1 MQSPGLKIKEPFQ
14 HALVTGGAGF
24 IGSRLAHKLLDLGFR
39 VNILDNLSVGTRS
52 AVDSRAHLIEGDVR
66 NRNDVELALKNVDC
80 VFHLAAQVS
89 IRESFNKFYND
100 VDNNL
105 MGTLNLLRCLDPKAV
120 RHLML
125 ASSMAV
131 YADSS
136 SPNLIPES
144 YPKEPISPYGISK
157 LAAECIC
164 KQVLAQMKIPF
175 YALRYFNTFGK
186 GQTFTPYVGV
196 ITIFITRLLHGDKP
210 IIFGDGEQKRDFV
223 HVDDIVEGTIK
234 SLSGS
239 PGIYNLGTGR
249 ATSIKE
255 LAEILIE
262 RIRPNI
268 RPIFSQAKAGELRF
282 SIADISAAVSN
293 LDYHPKRSLKTE
305 IDSVIKSIKNTTS

>member
-1 MQSPGLKIKEPFQ
+1 MQSPGLKIKEPFK

-24 IGSRLAHKLLDLGFR
+24 IGSRLVHKLLDLGFR

-66 NRNDVELALKNVDC
+66 HRNDVELALKNVDC

-105 MGTLNLLRCLDPKAV
+105 MGTLNLLRCLDPKTI

-131 YADSS
+131 YADSPG
-136 SPNLIPES
+136 PNPIPENYS
-144 YPKEPISPYGISK
+144 KEPISPYGISK

-164 KQVLAQMKIPF
+164 KQVLAQKKIPF
-175 YALRYFNTFGK
+175 YALRYFNTFGI
-186 GQTFTPYVGV
+186 GQAYTPYVGV
-196 ITIFITRLLHGDKP
+196 ITIFITRLLQGDKP

-305 IDSVIKSIKNTTS
+305 IDSVIKSIKNATS